1 MTCSLTPSDSLIHL
15 MTGDAASAAD
25 AAITK
30 DLMGDKVKKERK

>member
-25 AAITK
+25 AFQHETWDDQITT
-30 DLMGDKVKKERK
+30 